1 MLSIIGLL
9 DSQCDDKLLLKL
21 SATVNF
27 NWKTI
32 GRRLVGFKTVNE
44 IDQKAEQ
51 CEQEK
56 RDDMFEKWI
65 EQKGSKATYRA
76 LIEVFEEVKDPLA
89 ARAVREIVLHG
100 AATGLWR
107 RLEDMHVSK

>member
-1 MLSIIGLL
+1 MLSIIETLDPL
-9 DSQCDDKLLLKL
+9 DSQCDDKLLLKI

-32 GRRLVGFKTVNE
+32 GRRLVGFNTVKE

-51 CEQEK
+51 RELEK

-65 EQKGSKATYRA
+65 ELKGSKATYRA
-76 LIEVFEEVKDPLA
+76 LIEVFEEVNDPLA

-100 AATGLWR
+100 AATGLCMV
-107 RLEDMHVSK
+107 LT